1 MNTQQIQLL
10 KVGGAL
16 LNDTDYLERLGRHI
30 QTLVDASKRV
40 VLVHGGGKEIAS
52 LHDRLKVP
60 HRKELGLR
68 VTSDASMDLVTK
80 VLCGL
85 VNKRLVAHFNRAG
98 VRSLGICG
106 ADQGVMHAEFLN
118 QAQLGR
124 VGGPPTVEVDEI
136 QSLLLTTQVLV
147 VSPVCLGPDGAL
159 LNVNADLVAQSMAV
173 ALNTECLDFVTDVD
187 GVQTAEGTAR
197 SLVPDQIEEMI
208 QNSIVE
214 GGMIP
219 KLQASIAAL
228 GGGVSKVRVGNLESL
243 SQGLATE
250 VAA

>member
-1 MNTQQIQLL
+1 MSSNQVQLL
-10 KVGGAL
+10 KVGGAML
-16 LNDTDYLERLGRHI
+16 QDVKYLQQLSQHI
-30 QTLVDASKRV
+30 QAIVKARKRV

-52 LHDRLKVP
+52 LHDKLNIP

-68 VTSDASMDLVTK
+68 VTSEASMDLVTK

-85 VNKRLVAHFNRAG
+85 VNKRLVANLNAAG
-98 VRSLGICG
+98 IKALGICG

-118 QAQLGR
+118 QDQLGR
-124 VGGPPTVEVDEI
+124 VGGPPNVDVNVIEA
-136 QSLLLTTQVLV
+136 LLSTTQVLV

-159 LNVNADLVAQSMAV
+159 LNVNADLVAQAVAV
-173 ALNTECLDFVTDVD
+173 ALNTDCLDFVTDVE
-187 GVQTAEGTAR
+187 GVRTANGMAR

-208 QNSIVE
+208 QDSIVE

-228 GGGVSKVRVGNLESL
+228 VGGVPKVRVGSLESL
-243 SQGLATE
+243 SRGLATE